1 MLSFSQSLV
10 AHESQGKALPE
21 YRLSQDAISGSYLV
35 QYGGTEGNQLLADRI
50 GRQEDFIPIYPQL
63 KAFVHR
69 LNTIVDGLCNR

>member
-35 QYGGTEGNQLLADRI
+35 QYGGTEGNQLLRIGSADRKI
-50 GRQEDFIPIYPQL
+50 LSLSI
-63 KAFVHR
+63 
-69 LNTIVDGLCNR
+69 LN